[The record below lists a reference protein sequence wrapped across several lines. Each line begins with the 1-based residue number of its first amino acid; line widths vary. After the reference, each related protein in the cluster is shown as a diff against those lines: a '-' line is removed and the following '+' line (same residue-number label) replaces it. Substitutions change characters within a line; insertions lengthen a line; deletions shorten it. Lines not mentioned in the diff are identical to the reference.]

1 MLLRN
6 MNLADFEMFLSQLLI
21 AFQYLRSFDEKE
33 ILRICLEEIKIFK
46 KTLQNGIQIL
56 QTEIHNIKSES
67 KEIISGETLFKLY
80 DTYGF
85 PIELSR
91 EIAIENG
98 LSIDQLAFKTILEE
112 AREKS
117 RQATQ
122 DMFKK

>member
-1 MLLRN
+1 